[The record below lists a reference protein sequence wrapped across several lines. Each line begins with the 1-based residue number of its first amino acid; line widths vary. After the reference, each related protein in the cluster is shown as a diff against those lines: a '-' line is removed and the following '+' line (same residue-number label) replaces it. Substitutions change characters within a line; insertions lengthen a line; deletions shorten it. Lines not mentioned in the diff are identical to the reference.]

1 MSTSPDN
8 PRRAAPPVAGPPP
21 NAATPQRAAATA
33 PPPAK
38 PATPETAPAWTD
50 AAKARVLDANQHT
63 VSAADFAD
71 VDGDQ
76 PDAAD
81 AFFLPPSSAVIAGA
95 GSARGEAGDEVADGF
110 RVEAEL
116 SAAQPRATGSAIA
129 LPPGATFQSMFTAE
143 SELVRERP
151 APPAANATTSPK
163 KPAANGG
170 RS

>member
-21 NAATPQRAAATA
+21 SAAVPQRAAPAA
-33 PPPAK
+33 PPPTK
-38 PATPETAPAWTD
+38 PAAPDTAPAWTD

-71 VDGDQ
+71 LDGEQ

-81 AFFLPPSSAVIAGA
+81 AFFLPPATA
-95 GSARGEAGDEVADGF
+95 GSVGTRSARADEGDEVADGY

-116 SAAQPRATGSAIA
+116 SAAQTRATGAAIV
-129 LPPGATFQSMFTAE
+129 LPHGATFHSMFTPE

-151 APPAANATTSPK
+151 APPAAN
-163 KPAANGG
+163 GG